1 MQNEENRAES
11 ASLETEIQRWTL
23 LRNRLDELKEE
34 ACDSGADSD
43 ADANKSNELD
53 IVRTQFLEL
62 TLRLPSLLRGRVVID
77 GISDKNTRKMIEY
90 VIEMNAK
97 EALDTLQDDDYEA
110 RDPNELHGGAAWDF
124 VYRLGDP
131 AEQYLN
137 FIRTSPVVAA
147 VDIPERIRELL
158 EEARICFA
166 VGQGNAVMALG
177 RMILEF
183 AITDIG
189 IRIGRFPEPDSL
201 EDFYKAYPP
210 YERADT
216 ILGTGGPRRA
226 KFRRLYD
233 TGSKTIHSSPESS
246 GSVPLQFLEEVIAF
260 VNEQYAINL
269 RQ

>member
-1 MQNEENRAES
+1 MQNEENTIES
-11 ASLETEIQRWTL
+11 ASVESEIKRWTA
-23 LRNRLDELKEE
+23 LRKRLDELKEE
-34 ACDSGADSD
+34 TSISGTDPDGGKAR
-43 ADANKSNELD
+43 ELE
-53 IVRTQFLEL
+53 IVRTQLFDL
-62 TLRLPSLLRGRVVID
+62 TLRLQGLLRGKGVID
-77 GISDKNTRKMIEY
+77 GISDQNTRRMVEML
-90 VIEMNAK
+90 VEMNAK
-97 EALDTLQDDDYEA
+97 EALDTLQDDDDEA
-110 RDPNELHGGAAWDF
+110 RDPNELHGGAAWNF
-124 VYRLGDP
+124 VYNLGTP

-137 FIRTSPVVAA
+137 YIRTSPVVAA
-147 VDIPERIRELL
+147 TAIPARIHELL